1 MQATARR
8 LSVVSSTLPA
18 RRRLIRVVRHN
29 IHLAQVRKKSQT
41 VEEFIAKRNSDPV
54 WVEQELL
61 RNQEL
66 ERVATIRREDERDL
80 VQEIRGCGYEVTSVY
95 DLVNNVINPRY
106 PFLPINFTGSY
117 ERAYPILVK
126 HLDLEHEFMIR
137 QGIIRA
143 LTVKNAGAEAESA
156 LLRHFSSEKDQST
169 RWVIANA
176 LRVVMPRRRR
186 AHYPEIDELYRNP

>member
-1 MQATARR
+1 MIFNVR
-8 LSVVSSTLPA
+8 L
-18 RRRLIRVVRHN
+18 N
-29 IHLAQVRKKSQT
+29 IHFRKVRKKSQT
-41 VEEFIAKRNSDPV
+41 VEEFIAERNNDPI
-54 WVEQELL
+54 WVEQERL
-61 RNQEL
+61 RNQQL
-66 ERVATIRREDERDL
+66 ERVAAIRREDEKHL
-80 VQEIRGCGYEVTSVY
+80 VEEIRECGYEVTSVF
-95 DLVNNVINPRY
+95 DLVNNVTNPRY

-143 LTVKNAGAEAESA
+143 LTVKDAGAEAESA

-176 LRVVMPRRRR
+176 LRVVMPRRRKK
-186 AHYPEIDELYRNP
+186 HYPEIDEIYRNA